1 MFIPV
6 AKVLA
11 EASGGLYSMKILHV
25 VANPKPADESVSKQ
39 VTEAFFQ
46 ALRKAGCSA
55 RVTSVDLY
63 KDPPPF
69 YTYDTYRRFWYPVF
83 QMDYKPSAAEKKA
96 ARYAL
101 KHGKLF
107 NEADV
112 LVITTPMWNFAVPG
126 ILKAWMDQV
135 MSPGLTFTMGP
146 AGVVALHKMKK
157 VVVLA
162 ACGGAYDPE
171 DRRNNLTHQI
181 KAMFGFARVREVDVA
196 MADGQNPF
204 FYKDCAQ
211 RKDKAIQTA
220 KALAQK
226 LAAL

>member
-1 MFIPV
+1 
-6 AKVLA
+6 
-11 EASGGLYSMKILHV
+11 MKILHV
-25 VANPKPADESVSKQ
+25 VANPKPAVESVSNQ

-46 ALRKAGCSA
+46 ALKKARCSA
-55 RVTSVDLY
+55 SIKKIDLY

-69 YTYDTYRRFWYPVF
+69 FSYDAYRHFWNPVF
-83 QMDYKPSAAEKKA
+83 QMDYKPSGAEKKA

-101 KHGKLF
+101 KHGRLF

-112 LVITTPMWNFAVPG
+112 LVITTPMWNFTVPG

-135 MSPGLTFTMGP
+135 MAPGLTFTIGP

-162 ACGGAYDPE
+162 ASGGAYDPE

-181 KAMFGFARVREVDVA
+181 KAAFSFIRVPEAEVA

>member
-1 MFIPV
+1 
-6 AKVLA
+6 
-11 EASGGLYSMKILHV
+11 MKILHV

-39 VTEAFFQ
+39 VADAFFQ
-46 ALRKAGCSA
+46 TLKKARGSA
-55 RVTSVDLY
+55 SIKKIDLY

-69 YTYDTYRRFWYPVF
+69 YTYDAYRHFWYPVF
-83 QMDYKPSAAEKKA
+83 QMDYKPSAAERKA
-96 ARYAL
+96 ARYAV

-107 NEADV
+107 NETDV
-112 LVITTPMWNFAVPG
+112 LVITAPMWNFAVPG

-135 MSPGLTFTMGP
+135 MSPGLTFTIGP

-162 ACGGAYDPE
+162 ASGGAYDPE

-181 KAMFGFARVREVDVA
+181 KAAFSFARIPDVDVA

-204 FYKDCAQ
+204 FYKDCLQ

-226 LAAL
+226 LASL

>member
-1 MFIPV
+1 MR
-6 AKVLA
+6 
-11 EASGGLYSMKILHV
+11 ILHV
-25 VANPKPADESVSKQ
+25 VANPKPAEESVSKQ
-39 VTEAFFQ
+39 ITEAFFQ
-46 ALRKAGCSA
+46 ALKKTRCLASIKKI
-55 RVTSVDLY
+55 DLY

-69 YTYDTYRRFWYPVF
+69 YTYDTYRNFWYPVF
-83 QMDYKPSAAEKKA
+83 QMNYKPSAAEKKA
-96 ARYAL
+96 ARYAM

-107 NEADV
+107 NESDV
-112 LVITTPMWNFAVPG
+112 LVITAPMWNFGVPG

-135 MSPGLTFTMGP
+135 MCPGLTFTIGP

-157 VVVLA
+157 VIVLA
-162 ACGGAYDPE
+162 ASGGAYDPE
-171 DRRNNLTHQI
+171 DWRNNLTRQI
-181 KAMFGFARVREVDVA
+181 KAAFSFVRVPAEVDVV

-204 FYKDCAQ
+204 FYKDCTQ